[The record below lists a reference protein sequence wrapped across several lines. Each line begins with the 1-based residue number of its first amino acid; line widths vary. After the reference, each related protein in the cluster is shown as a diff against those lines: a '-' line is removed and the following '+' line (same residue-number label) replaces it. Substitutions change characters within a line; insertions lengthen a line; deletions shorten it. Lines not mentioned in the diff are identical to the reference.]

1 LKESD
6 IIKRLQWLAVKESLD
21 VDKDA
26 FSVIASRADGSLRDA
41 EMILDQLSLL
51 DKTISSDMVRELV
64 GLIPENKLLDLLDLA
79 LSANT
84 VHTVRRMRQ
93 LLDLGVD
100 PLSLA
105 SQLATLITDL
115 LAGTISVQREIHGEG
130 CFFKR
135 NFSRKE
141 ELRRLRQALKV
152 LSEAEKQLRVSG
164 DRPTWL
170 TAALLQFAPDRSF
183 LSSSVNN
190 SSIPQSPVS
199 FKIQPGKED
208 NTMGQSLQSRGLVT
222 MDEQVSAS
230 RKVET
235 SQQSTGATAVRPL
248 VAMYLEMRRKNRQSG
263 IQAEAKVHPAE
274 SSLDYVHHQHKHR
287 SQQQHQVG
295 VSGVPAD
302 DVLNASKYSKPLHS
316 NGFWRLHH
324 RNLEDVWNQV
334 LQVIQF
340 SGEMQQLLLH
350 HGNLL
355 AVHVANDDTYA
366 IAQLEFQQ
374 LRHKVNAER
383 SRSQI
388 CHAFQMVLNCPVELQ
403 MSLARSLDNTVDN
416 GFKKI
421 ARNLVDS
428 SIGPSPGDTKD
439 IKLKGI
445 AVEENS
451 SAGQSAVLNSSNN
464 HHQSQLKPQ
473 QPFIITEQESS
484 YPSARMQEAESS
496 KSQEARR
503 ASTSRLRSESE
514 TPDQSNNI
522 SAVAQK
528 EKDLRRSRLRSERE
542 MSRQSSESIP
552 RIKEKGYRSSGGEH
566 NEWQALEPQHRGE
579 KVTELQ
585 HQRVLD
591 ETQAQQKRSILQKL
605 PKTRSG
611 GAMTSDQQNL

>member
-1 LKESD
+1 MICFMSLLYDDQQMQCPYLHFSD
-6 IIKRLQWLAVKESLD
+6 V
-21 VDKDA
+21 
-26 FSVIASRADGSLRDA
+26 FYVIAA
-41 EMILDQLSLL
+41 
-51 DKTISSDMVRELV
+51 
-64 GLIPENKLLDLLDLA
+64 
-79 LSANT
+79 
-84 VHTVRRMRQ
+84 
-93 LLDLGVD
+93 
-100 PLSLA
+100 
-105 SQLATLITDL
+105 
-115 LAGTISVQREIHGEG
+115 
-130 CFFKR
+130 
-135 NFSRKE
+135 RKE

-199 FKIQPGKED
+199 FKVQPGKED

-355 AVHVANDDTYA
+355 AVHVANGRILLLLAMCSLVFVINQTMLYFTK
-366 IAQLEFQQ
+366 QG
-374 LRHKVNAER
+374 R
-383 SRSQI
+383 S
-388 CHAFQMVLNCPVELQ
+388 
-403 MSLARSLDNTVDN
+403 
-416 GFKKI
+416 
-421 ARNLVDS
+421 
-428 SIGPSPGDTKD
+428 
-439 IKLKGI
+439 
-445 AVEENS
+445 
-451 SAGQSAVLNSSNN
+451 
-464 HHQSQLKPQ
+464 
-473 QPFIITEQESS
+473 
-484 YPSARMQEAESS
+484 
-496 KSQEARR
+496 
-503 ASTSRLRSESE
+503 
-514 TPDQSNNI
+514 
-522 SAVAQK
+522 
-528 EKDLRRSRLRSERE
+528 
-542 MSRQSSESIP
+542 
-552 RIKEKGYRSSGGEH
+552 
-566 NEWQALEPQHRGE
+566 
-579 KVTELQ
+579 
-585 HQRVLD
+585 
-591 ETQAQQKRSILQKL
+591 LQKL
-605 PKTRSG
+605 SVLWIQKLLTEICADWG
-611 GAMTSDQQNL
+611 FGQMTLMPLPNWSSSSCATK